1 MPTGLQGPSFD
12 ASDRPS
18 PNLGSPDPYPKQ
30 AQYFSAQDDPPAQNV
45 APNWPQ
51 QQPQQVVYVQQPSPP
66 AQPPKQR
73 STAMLLEIG
82 LGLIGLLGFG
92 WIYAGK
98 TGTGIAILL
107 INLGVNIF
115 FVLLGALTFGLSII
129 IALPVQITAII
140 ISAVTLNNHTKKRTD
155 LFGP

>member
-1 MPTGLQGPSFD
+1 
-12 ASDRPS
+12 
-18 PNLGSPDPYPKQ
+18 
-30 AQYFSAQDDPPAQNV
+30 
-45 APNWPQ
+45 
-51 QQPQQVVYVQQPSPP
+51 
-66 AQPPKQR
+66 
-73 STAMLLEIG
+73 MLLEIG

-107 INLGVNIF
+107 INLGVNTF